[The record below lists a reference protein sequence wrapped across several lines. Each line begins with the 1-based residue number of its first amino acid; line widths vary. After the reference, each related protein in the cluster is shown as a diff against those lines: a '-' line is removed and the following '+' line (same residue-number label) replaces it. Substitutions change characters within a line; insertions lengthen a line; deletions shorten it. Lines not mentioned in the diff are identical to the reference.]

1 MPESVPIKAMSLVG
15 GDIDRLRLV
24 NSERET
30 GYRDAMYTSED
41 YNYDGK
47 TEWQGMLRWLDKHG
61 PDYKC

>member
-1 MPESVPIKAMSLVG
+1 MSMVG

-24 NSERET
+24 NNERET
-30 GYRDAMYTSED
+30 GYRDAMYASED

-61 PDYKC
+61 HDYKC